1 MFRHPGGRLDG
12 QPVGK
17 VGGGLFQR
25 PEVQPV
31 DDGRLGAYRAVT
43 GKLRLRAGQQGGIA
57 LPGLDSGR
65 HQGRPGQPLGLDGA
79 GGLQPGAQPLQP
91 VTQGNTGFEQVECAP
106 QLLLGRTQHK
116 LGTVAHIE
124 ILQAIL
130 ATARQQPGPALL
142 HPLNPPGHAPGRIM
156 GAAQHARAQDAEP
169 LTPAGAILLL
179 AQHLEGAI
187 VSGHFTFGDRVQ
199 GRRLIHSGH

>member
-1 MFRHPGGRLDG
+1 MFRPPGGRLDG

-17 VGGGLFQR
+17 VGGGLLQR

-43 GKLRLRAGQQGGIA
+43 GKLRLRAGQEGGIA
-57 LPGLDSGR
+57 LPGLNSGR
-65 HQGRPGQPLGLDGA
+65 HQGRPRQPLGQDRA

-91 VTQGNTGFEQVECAP
+91 VVEGNAGLEQVECAP
-106 QLLLGRTQHK
+106 QLLLRRTQHK
-116 LGTVAHIE
+116 LDTVAHIE

-130 ATARQQPGPALL
+130 TTARQQPGPALL

-156 GAAQHARAQDAEP
+156 GAAQHARAQDTEP

-179 AQHLEGAI
+179 AQHLERAI
-187 VSGHFTFGDRVQ
+187 VAGHFPFGDSMQR
-199 GRRLIHSGH
+199 RRLIHPGH